1 MSDRYQVVPLP
12 MKRSGTTEVTGYCP
26 FVVDTQRDNLIVAHA
41 IVENETR
48 NRAGYVEQNGH
59 EWLVPTPEGAMQVYE
74 GGTPLPEVGNTLPYR
89 SLLRSIPL
97 PEADSTAEAVG
108 ES

>member
-1 MSDRYQVVPLP
+1 MRYQVVPLP

-26 FVVDTQRDNLIVAHA
+26 FVVDTERENLIVAHA

-59 EWLVPTPEGAMQVYE
+59 DWLAPTPEGAMQVYE
-74 GGTPLPEVGNTLPYR
+74 GGTPLPEVGGGTLPYR
-89 SLLRSIPL
+89 SLLRSIP
-97 PEADSTAEAVG
+97 DSTAEAVG